1 LKVKELKEFLERFHD
16 EDDVRFFTDKGS
28 KELPH
33 SYLLK
38 DDILYKH
45 VAIIEVEE

>member
-1 LKVKELKEFLERFHD
+1 MKVKELKEFLERFQD
-16 EDDVRFFTDKGS
+16 KDDVRFFTDKGS

-38 DDILYKH
+38 DDILYKKLFS
-45 VAIIEVEE
+45 